1 MAQRRINMSDIQVGK
16 QLPWNVYDSHG
27 QLLLKKGYFVEHPS
41 QVEALVERGLF
52 VETSPSSPRGPD
64 DASREKE
71 TPSVLRLINLANKRL
86 EKLLFGLNHEPEFPE
101 KLQEVAKAVI
111 FAADLN
117 PDIALACILLNQQAG
132 GYPIQHSIDTAIISI
147 LIARSMKVA
156 PEEVLTLT
164 AAALTMNVGMI
175 HYHAQLQR
183 KQGTLS
189 AEEIERI
196 HQHPQEGV
204 RMLESAGVRDP
215 NWLACVLAHH
225 ENEDGSGYPSGKKG
239 CDIPR
244 NAKLI
249 SLADRYCARIS
260 TRDFRKPA
268 FPKVVLRDIFL
279 ASGKGIDPT
288 LAGHFVKELGIY
300 PPGALVR
307 LNNGET
313 GVVTKKGES
322 TTTPIVHALVGP
334 RGVPLS
340 IPVKRDTAS
349 EMFAIKETLSEE
361 EANVRFSMHQVWG
374 DAAKL

>member
-1 MAQRRINMSDIQVGK
+1 MTQRRISMSDIQVGQ
-16 QLPWNVYDSHG
+16 QLPWNVYDSGG
-27 QLLLKKGYFVEHPS
+27 QLLLKKGYFVEHPT

-52 VETSPSSPRGPD
+52 VETASSPTRGPD
-64 DASREKE
+64 EASREKE

-86 EKLLFGLNHEPEFPE
+86 ERLLFGLNHEPEFPE
-101 KLQEVAKAVI
+101 KLLEVAKAVI
-111 FAADLN
+111 YATDLN

-132 GYPIQHSIDTAIISI
+132 GYPIQHSVDTATISI

-164 AAALTMNVGMI
+164 AAALSMNVGMI
-175 HYHAQLQR
+175 HYQAQLQR
-183 KQGTLS
+183 KQGALS

-204 RMLESAGVRDP
+204 KMLESAGVRDP
-215 NWLACVLAHH
+215 DWLACVLAHH
-225 ENEDGSGYPSGKKG
+225 ENEDGSGYPFGKKG
-239 CDIPR
+239 NDIPR

-260 TRDFRKPA
+260 ARDFRKPA

-279 ASGKGIDPT
+279 ESGKGIDPT
-288 LAGHFVKELGIY
+288 LAGHFIKELGIY

-313 GVVTKKGES
+313 GVVTKKGGS
-322 TTTPIVHALVGP
+322 ATTPIVHALVGP

-340 IPVKRDTAS
+340 IPVKRDTAG
-349 EMFAIKETLSEE
+349 EQFAIKETLSEE